1 MTFVV
6 DASVAIKWFV
16 REALHTEALRLLDE
30 PETLHAPDLLVP
42 EVTNIAWKKALRGEI
57 DQNQATEIAK
67 AIRQGVPLLYPS
79 TLFNERALEIAFLL
93 EHPVYDCLYLACAE
107 LIDGVLVTADEALGE
122 AAQRAGFDR
131 FIRHLE
137 EQNRSAP

>member
-1 MTFVV
+1 MTFVA

-16 REALHTEALRLLDE
+16 REALHREALRLLDE

-57 DQNQATEIAK
+57 GKNQAAEIAK

-79 TLFNERALEIAFLL
+79 ALFNERALEIAFTLK
-93 EHPVYDCLYLACAE
+93 HPVYDCLYLACAE
-107 LIDGVLVTADEALGE
+107 LIGGILITADEALEE
-122 AAQRAGFDR
+122 AARRAGFGR
-131 FIRHLE
+131 LIRRLE
-137 EQNRSAP
+137 EQNRTAP

>member
-57 DQNQATEIAK
+57 GKNQAAGIAK

-79 TLFNERALEIAFLL
+79 ALFNERALEIAFLL

-107 LIDGVLVTADEALGE
+107 LNDGVLITADEALGE
-122 AAQRAGFDR
+122 AARRAGFGR
-131 FIRHLE
+131 LIRHLE
-137 EQNRSAP
+137 EQNRTAP